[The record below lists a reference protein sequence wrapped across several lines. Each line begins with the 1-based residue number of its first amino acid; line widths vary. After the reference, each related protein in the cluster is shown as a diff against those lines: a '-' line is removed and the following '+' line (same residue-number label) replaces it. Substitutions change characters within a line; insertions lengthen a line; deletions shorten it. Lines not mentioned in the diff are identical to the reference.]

1 MAGTGWDAAAHRR
14 ECTIP
19 PDQLKALNALPG
31 WERTFQAAPL
41 DETPDD
47 SPASSQQ
54 GARQKRL
61 SLVPEK
67 TKSARVAAPSPGAHA
82 RRQRAPVL
90 SFDDED
96 EEEDEEENA
105 RMRADALVRAGRGDA
120 NPEMADP
127 QTRGLRGVA
136 SAPPRAEGFVNDDE
150 LSLIHI

>member
-54 GARQKRL
+54 GAREKRL

-67 TKSARVAAPSPGAHA
+67 TKSAQVKVAAPSASD
-82 RRQRAPVL
+82 RSDTRSRILEKSFL
-90 SFDDED
+90 SKD
-96 EEEDEEENA
+96 
-105 RMRADALVRAGRGDA
+105 LGG
-120 NPEMADP
+120 
-127 QTRGLRGVA
+127 T
-136 SAPPRAEGFVNDDE
+136 
-150 LSLIHI
+150 LSK